1 MTPAPTAR
9 KVPEYLQ
16 QAARNLAFAQYV
28 RANKIDH
35 LDWAATALF
44 YAAVH
49 YVNAYFVK
57 YGFPIPRRHTSRDPK
72 QPGRTNI
79 VQQDPTLSMIYP
91 FYRHL
96 DDESRDARYELKII
110 SQIDYDA
117 VLLPKLEKIKN
128 FVTNKVA
135 V

>member
-1 MTPAPTAR
+1 LTPAHTAR

-16 QAARNLAFAQYV
+16 QAARNLAFAQYI

-49 YVNAYFVK
+49 YVNAYFVCCSI
-57 YGFPIPRRHTSRDPK
+57 PIPRRHTNKDSR

-79 VQQDPTLSMIYP
+79 VQQDPTLKMIYP
-91 FYRHL
+91 AYRHL
-96 DDESRDARYELKII
+96 DDESRDARYELRVI
-110 SQIDYDA
+110 SQVDYDA
-117 VLLPKLEKIKN
+117 VLFPKLEKIKN
-128 FVTNKVA
+128 FITTKVA
-135 V
+135 I